1 MTANIFG
8 NRFIGYREPAWHQLG
23 TVFTDRPTASEAVR
37 RASLDYTV
45 IKSPL
50 YTAVC
55 APFPGFPDAVMNV
68 EIDDRFAIVREP
80 TVGDEFYRTF
90 GIVSGQYEMVQNVDI
105 ATYLDQLV
113 GQWPVETAGA
123 LGYGE
128 TVFFV
133 LDAGMCSIGGEDV
146 HQYFVVCD
154 VKDGKTALRFA
165 FTPVRIVCQN
175 TLASGTASAAVLQW
189 LAHTSDVNAQ
199 LAYRMQLLTKLQSIQ
214 GTTLANFQQMA
225 NAVLSAEAAKNVFTM
240 AYPMPKRPGKASL
253 LDELSKHDTQEYGS
267 LYEEMTSAQEQW
279 IAACERAKTL
289 RFDAEE
295 MLETMNDQN
304 GALANTAWYVYN
316 AVTDCEDHRDG
327 PESMFA
333 SALWGDRAQVKVRAF
348 QSAMATITK

>member
-1 MTANIFG
+1 
-8 NRFIGYREPAWHQLG
+8 
-23 TVFTDRPTASEAVR
+23 
-37 RASLDYTV
+37 
-45 IKSPL
+45 
-50 YTAVC
+50 
-55 APFPGFPDAVMNV
+55 
-68 EIDDRFAIVREP
+68 
-80 TVGDEFYRTF
+80 
-90 GIVSGQYEMVQNVDI
+90 
-105 ATYLDQLV
+105 
-113 GQWPVETAGA
+113 
-123 LGYGE
+123 
-128 TVFFV
+128 
-133 LDAGMCSIGGEDV
+133 
-146 HQYFVVCD
+146 
-154 VKDGKTALRFA
+154 
-165 FTPVRIVCQN
+165 
-175 TLASGTASAAVLQW
+175 

-253 LDELSKHDTQEYGS
+253 LDELSQHDTQEYGS

-279 IAACERAKTL
+279 IAACERANSL
-289 RFDAEE
+289 RSDAGI
-295 MLETMNDQN
+295 MLETMNEQN